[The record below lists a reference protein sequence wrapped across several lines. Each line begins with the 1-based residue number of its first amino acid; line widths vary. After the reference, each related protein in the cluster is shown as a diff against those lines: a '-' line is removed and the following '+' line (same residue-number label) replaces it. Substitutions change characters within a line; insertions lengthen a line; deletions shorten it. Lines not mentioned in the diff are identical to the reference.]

1 MTLAVPPLAGAVA
14 WDDAETLIGT
24 LAPTGAVG
32 PWEVVAI
39 GPEALAWAA
48 AAEAADAT
56 VAGAWP
62 AAAEI
67 AGGWPAP
74 AELAGAWPAPTTI
87 QGRWP

>member
-14 WDDAETLIGT
+14 WDDDETLIGT

-48 AAEAADAT
+48 AAEAAQAQ
-56 VAGAWP
+56 VAGAWFGS
-62 AAAEI
+62 AASA
-67 AGGWPAP
+67 
-74 AELAGAWPAPTTI
+74 
-87 QGRWP
+87 GRWVGPVDAAGEWRGMIEVEGSWR